1 MRLPMSPDHLHDSQ
15 CFSLTAARLGFGL
28 FLSLACAAGPACAQ
42 TSGSLGLVSE
52 YAVRGISLSGGR
64 PALQLRIDH
73 DMADGW
79 YAGGFASPVKLGDD
93 GRQAGL
99 IVYGGRAGSLPSGL
113 SWDAGLSRTIFLS
126 SHEYDY
132 TEFHAGIALDQ
143 ASASLF
149 VSPAYYGNKPS
160 AYLDLNAFQP
170 LGERLRLTFHAGLLH
185 RFGDY
190 AGPRDRAD
198 LRLGLASTFGDCT
211 VQLGWQTLLHAGGNV
226 ARARALSGSVGIR
239 F

>member
-1 MRLPMSPDHLHDSQ
+1 MRLPMSPDHRHDRQ
-15 CFSLTAARLGFGL
+15 CFSLTAACLGLGL
-28 FLSLACAAGPACAQ
+28 VCAAGPACAQ

-79 YAGGFASPVKLGDD
+79 YAGGFASPVKLGND

-113 SWDAGLSRTIFLS
+113 SWDAGLSRAVFLR

-149 VSPAYYGNKPS
+149 VSPAYYGNEPS
-160 AYLDLNAFQP
+160 AYLDLNAFHP

-185 RFGDY
+185 RFGAY
-190 AGPRDRAD
+190 AGPRDHAD
-198 LRLGLASTFGDCT
+198 LRLGLAATFGDCT
-211 VQLGWQTLLHAGGNV
+211 VQLGWQTLLRAGGN
-226 ARARALSGSVGIR
+226 APRARALSGSVGIR

>member
-1 MRLPMSPDHLHDSQ
+1 MRLPMSPDHRHDRQ
-15 CFSLTAARLGFGL
+15 CFSLTAACLGLGL
-28 FLSLACAAGPACAQ
+28 FLSLVCAAGPACAQ
-42 TSGSLGLVSE
+42 TSGSLSLVSE

-79 YAGGFASPVKLGDD
+79 YAGGFASPAKLDGD
-93 GRQAGL
+93 RQAGL
-99 IVYGGRAGSLPSGL
+99 VLYGGRAGSLPSGL
-113 SWDAGLSRTIFLS
+113 SWDAGLGRAVFLS

-149 VSPAYYGNKPS
+149 VSPAYYGSEPS
-160 AYLDLNAFQP
+160 AYLDLNAFHP

-185 RFGDY
+185 RFGAY

-211 VQLGWQTLLHAGGNV
+211 VQLGWQTLLRAGGNIP
-226 ARARALSGSVGIR
+226 RARALSGSVGIR

>member
-1 MRLPMSPDHLHDSQ
+1 MRLPMSPDHRHDRQ
-15 CFSLTAARLGFGL
+15 CFSLTAACLGLGL
-28 FLSLACAAGPACAQ
+28 VCAAGPACAQ
-42 TSGSLGLVSE
+42 TSGSLSLVSE

-79 YAGGFASPVKLGDD
+79 YVGGFASPATLDVDD
-93 GRQAGL
+93 RQAGL
-99 IVYGGRAGSLPSGL
+99 VLYGGRAGSLPSGL
-113 SWDAGLSRTIFLS
+113 SWDAGLGRAVFLR

-160 AYLDLNAFQP
+160 AYLDLNAFHP

-185 RFGDY
+185 RFGAY

-211 VQLGWQTLLHAGGNV
+211 VQLGWQTLLHAGGV
-226 ARARALSGSVGIR
+226 PRARALSGSVGIR